1 MKLDTGNKSPIAAR
15 EIEISTQNSH
25 AEQDKVDVAIILGNY
40 NSFPYIQEAI
50 KSVLDSSVLPFELI
64 VVDDGSTDESLDY
77 LKEIVPSLCDR
88 KMRYVFLT
96 IPHSGLASALNR
108 AIEEVTTTYSM
119 RMDSDDLLHPEKI
132 RLQYK
137 YMVSKPD
144 LGATGTNCFHIDE
157 TGRIIGNT
165 NFMHS
170 HKDIIKAYRRGDHG
184 LLHATIMIKS
194 SILKENKYI
203 PDSFPAEDYAL
214 YGKLVSGGIYCENLQ
229 RQLYF
234 VRIGKITVSSGLKR
248 ETIIRTFYYRDC
260 YFRGYDRP
268 FHDYKKNLSIIK
280 NIQIFI
286 EYTVVRSWRKYL
298 RYRAGGSHITAFLY
312 LAISALLRPRKAFNR
327 FFR

>member
-1 MKLDTGNKSPIAAR
+1 MKLDTGNKRPIAVR
-15 EIEISTQNSH
+15 EIKTSVKDSQSEQNI
-25 AEQDKVDVAIILGNY
+25 VDVAIILGNY

-50 KSVLDSSVLPFELI
+50 QSVLHSSVLPSELI
-64 VVDDGSTDESLDY
+64 VVDDGSSDESFDY
-77 LKEIVPSLCDR
+77 LKEIAPSLCDR
-88 KMRYVFLT
+88 RMRYVFLT
-96 IPHSGLASALNR
+96 IPHSGLATALNR
-108 AIEEVTTTYSM
+108 AVEEVTTTYSM

-157 TGRIIGNT
+157 IGKIIGNT

-214 YGKLVSGGIYCENLQ
+214 YGKLVSEGIQCEK
-229 RQLYF
+229 
-234 VRIGKITVSSGLKR
+234 GKPEPG
-248 ETIIRTFYYRDC
+248 
-260 YFRGYDRP
+260 
-268 FHDYKKNLSIIK
+268 N
-280 NIQIFI
+280 
-286 EYTVVRSWRKYL
+286 
-298 RYRAGGSHITAFLY
+298 
-312 LAISALLRPRKAFNR
+312 
-327 FFR
+327 